1 MQVLTG
7 KRKFLFL
14 FFIFFFI
21 TTYQNNKKN
30 NLYIFKIEKINFIG
44 DINFEENIKDDI
56 VRFLIQKNLYN
67 ISINELSKFFDKS
80 QWLKKFS
87 IKRKYPNQ
95 IDLFIIEYKPIAVLK
110 QKDRFF
116 LINEDFKLSKKVI
129 KTNNK
134 LDLIVITG
142 KYENKYFKNI
152 YNKIVDNKIF
162 SLIKELHLLNLG
174 RLDIY
179 LKNNIHVKMGY
190 YDIEK
195 QIKILE
201 IMLSQNQNLT
211 YIDLRNENA
220 VIVKWLMKK
229 LLF

>member
-1 MQVLTG
+1 MQVLIG

-14 FFIFFFI
+14 FFIFFFF

-220 VIVKWLMKK
+220 VIVK
-229 LLF
+229 

>member
-1 MQVLTG
+1 MQVLIG

-14 FFIFFFI
+14 FFLFFFF

-44 DINFEENIKDDI
+44 DVNFEENIKDDI

-67 ISINELSKFFDKS
+67 ISVNELSKFFDKS

-110 QKDRFF
+110 KKDHFF

-174 RLDIY
+174 RLDLY
-179 LKNNIHVKMGY
+179 LKNNIHVKMRY

-201 IMLSQNQNLT
+201 MMLSQNQNLT

-220 VIVKWLMKK
+220 VIVK
-229 LLF
+229 

>member
-1 MQVLTG
+1 M
-7 KRKFLFL
+7 
-14 FFIFFFI
+14 
-21 TTYQNNKKN
+21 
-30 NLYIFKIEKINFIG
+30 
-44 DINFEENIKDDI
+44 
-56 VRFLIQKNLYN
+56 
-67 ISINELSKFFDKS
+67 
-80 QWLKKFS
+80 
-87 IKRKYPNQ
+87 
-95 IDLFIIEYKPIAVLK
+95 FIIEYKPIAVLK

-220 VIVKWLMKK
+220 VIVK
-229 LLF
+229 

>member
-1 MQVLTG
+1 MQVLIG

-14 FFIFFFI
+14 FFIFFFF

-110 QKDRFF
+110 KKDRFF

-142 KYENKYFKNI
+142 KYENNYFKNI

-174 RLDIY
+174 RLDLY

-220 VIVKWLMKK
+220 VIVK
-229 LLF
+229 

>member
-14 FFIFFFI
+14 FFIFFFF

-220 VIVKWLMKK
+220 VIVK
-229 LLF
+229 

>member
-1 MQVLTG
+1 MQVLIG

-14 FFIFFFI
+14 FFLFFFF

-110 QKDRFF
+110 KKDLFF

-152 YNKIVDNKIF
+152 YNRIVDNKIF

-174 RLDIY
+174 RLDLY
-179 LKNNIHVKMGY
+179 LKNNIHVKMRY

-201 IMLSQNQNLT
+201 MMLSQNQNLT

-220 VIVKWLMKK
+220 VIVK
-229 LLF
+229 

>member
-1 MQVLTG
+1 MQVLIG

-14 FFIFFFI
+14 FFLFFFF

-110 QKDRFF
+110 KNDLFF

-152 YNKIVDNKIF
+152 YNRIVDNKIF

-174 RLDIY
+174 RLDLY
-179 LKNNIHVKMGY
+179 LKNNIHVKMRY

-201 IMLSQNQNLT
+201 MMLSQNQNLT

-220 VIVKWLMKK
+220 VIVK
-229 LLF
+229 

>member
-1 MQVLTG
+1 MQVLIG

-220 VIVKWLMKK
+220 VIVK
-229 LLF
+229 

>member
-1 MQVLTG
+1 MQVLIG
-7 KRKFLFL
+7 KKKFLFL
-14 FFIFFFI
+14 IFLFFFF

-30 NLYIFKIEKINFIG
+30 DLYIFKIEKVNFIG

-56 VRFLIQKNLYN
+56 IRFLIQKNLYN

-80 QWLKKFS
+80 RWLKNFS
-87 IKRKYPNQ
+87 VKRKYPNQ

-110 QKDRFF
+110 KKDRFF
-116 LINEDFKLSKKVI
+116 LVNEDFKLSDKNI
-129 KTNNK
+129 KTNNT
-134 LDLIVITG
+134 LDLIIVTG

-152 YNKIVDNKIF
+152 YKKIVDNKIF
-162 SLIKELHLLNLG
+162 SRIKELHLLNLG
-174 RLDIY
+174 RLDLY
-179 LKNNIHVKMGY
+179 LKSNIHIKMGY

-211 YIDLRNENA
+211 YIDLRNENT
-220 VIVKWLMKK
+220 VIVK
-229 LLF
+229 

>member
-110 QKDRFF
+110 KKDRFF

-220 VIVKWLMKK
+220 VIVK
-229 LLF
+229 

>member
-220 VIVKWLMKK
+220 VIVK
-229 LLF
+229 

>member
-1 MQVLTG
+1 MQVLIG

-14 FFIFFFI
+14 FFIFFFF

-110 QKDRFF
+110 KKDRFF

-220 VIVKWLMKK
+220 VIVK
-229 LLF
+229 

>member
-1 MQVLTG
+1 MQVLIG
-7 KRKFLFL
+7 KKKFLFL
-14 FFIFFFI
+14 IFLFFFF

-30 NLYIFKIEKINFIG
+30 DLYIFKIEKVNFIG

-56 VRFLIQKNLYN
+56 IRFLIQKNLYN

-80 QWLKKFS
+80 RWLKNFS
-87 IKRKYPNQ
+87 VKRKYPNQ

-110 QKDRFF
+110 KKDRFF
-116 LINEDFKLSKKVI
+116 LVNEDFKLSDKNI
-129 KTNNK
+129 KTNNT
-134 LDLIVITG
+134 LDLIIVTG

-152 YNKIVDNKIF
+152 YKKIVDNKIF
-162 SLIKELHLLNLG
+162 SRIKELHLLNLG
-174 RLDIY
+174 RLDLY
-179 LKNNIHVKMGY
+179 LKNNIHIKMGY

-211 YIDLRNENA
+211 YIDLRNENT
-220 VIVKWLMKK
+220 VIVK
-229 LLF
+229 

>member
-1 MQVLTG
+1 MQVLIG
-7 KRKFLFL
+7 KKKFLFL
-14 FFIFFFI
+14 IFLFFFF

-30 NLYIFKIEKINFIG
+30 DLYIFKIEKVNFIG

-56 VRFLIQKNLYN
+56 IRFLIQKNLYN

-80 QWLKKFS
+80 RWLKNFS
-87 IKRKYPNQ
+87 VKRKYPNQ

-110 QKDRFF
+110 KKDRFF
-116 LINEDFKLSKKVI
+116 LVNEYFKLSDKNI
-129 KTNNK
+129 KTNNT
-134 LDLIVITG
+134 LDLIIVTG

-152 YNKIVDNKIF
+152 YKKIVDNKIF
-162 SLIKELHLLNLG
+162 SRIKELHLLNLG
-174 RLDIY
+174 RLDLY
-179 LKNNIHVKMGY
+179 LKNNIHIKMGY

-211 YIDLRNENA
+211 YIDLRNENT
-220 VIVKWLMKK
+220 VIVK
-229 LLF
+229 